1 MGALAKARRVLPF
14 LSLAVLV
21 VLLYDA
27 WVFYSRRQA
36 SHEAEQQRAEKE
48 ADDAKRTLEL
58 LGQLKIQ
65 NFYAI
70 PSVIERGKSARLCY
84 SVVDAKTLRVEPP
97 VGDIYPALSH
107 CVEISPKKDTEY
119 TLTATDEAGHTA
131 SEKAAV
137 KVVARQSKDA
147 PR

>member
-14 LSLAVLV
+14 LSLAVLA

-36 SHEAEQQRAEKE
+36 SREAEQQRSEKE
-48 ADDAKRTLEL
+48 AADAKRTLEL
-58 LGQLKIQ
+58 LGHLKIQ
-65 NFYAI
+65 NFYVT
-70 PSVIERGKSARLCY
+70 PPVVERGKSTRLCY
-84 SVVDAKTLRVEPP
+84 SVVDAKTVRVDPP
-97 VGDIYPALSH
+97 VGDVYPALSH

-119 TLTATDEAGHTA
+119 TLIATDEAGHTVR
-131 SEKAAV
+131 EKAAV
-137 KVVARQSKDA
+137 KVVARQSTET